1 VLGLEKW
8 EIVLKGHKKLKKLL
22 QIEAEKLGLTYTEVQ
37 VLYHLT
43 QGEKNVTSLAKLVDV
58 NKSTMVEVLDKLDR
72 LGYISRERDAE
83 DRRVVRVKIT
93 ESGEKILEQVRARYK
108 DLINSLL
115 EKVKDN
121 DKVVEFF
128 KVVMEEECKRR
139 PQVNVKGEAE

>member
-1 VLGLEKW
+1 M
-8 EIVLKGHKKLKKLL
+8 LKGHKKLKKLL

-128 KVVMEEECKRR
+128 KVVMEEECIRR

>member
-1 VLGLEKW
+1 MEKW

-37 VLYHLT
+37 VLHYLT
-43 QGEKNVTSLAKLVDV
+43 EGEKNVTSLAKLVDV

-72 LGYISRERDAE
+72 MGYIIRERDAE
-83 DRRVVRVKIT
+83 DRRVVRVRIT
-93 ESGEKILEQVRARYK
+93 ESGEKILEQVRARYR

-128 KVVMEEECKRR
+128 EVIMEEECKRK
-139 PQVNVKGEAE
+139 PQVNVKGEVE

>member
-1 VLGLEKW
+1 MEKW

-72 LGYISRERDAE
+72 LGYIIRERDAE
-83 DRRVVRVKIT
+83 DRRVVRVRIT
-93 ESGEKILEQVRARYK
+93 ESGEKILEQVRARYR

-128 KVVMEEECKRR
+128 EVIMEEECKRK
-139 PQVNVKGEAE
+139 PQVNVKGEVE

>member
-1 VLGLEKW
+1 MEKW

>member
-1 VLGLEKW
+1 
-8 EIVLKGHKKLKKLL
+8 LKGHKKLKKLL

>member
-1 VLGLEKW
+1 
-8 EIVLKGHKKLKKLL
+8 VLKGHKKLKKLL

-83 DRRVVRVKIT
+83 DRRVVRVKIK
-93 ESGEKILEQVRARYK
+93 ESGEKIPEQVRARYK

-115 EKVKDN
+115 G
-121 DKVVEFF
+121 
-128 KVVMEEECKRR
+128 KRQR
-139 PQVNVKGEAE
+139 

>member
-1 VLGLEKW
+1 
-8 EIVLKGHKKLKKLL
+8 VLKGHKKLKKLL

-128 KVVMEEECKRR
+128 KVVMEEECIRR

>member
-1 VLGLEKW
+1 M
-8 EIVLKGHKKLKKLL
+8 LKGHKKLKKLL

-128 KVVMEEECKRR
+128 KVIMEEECKRR

>member
-1 VLGLEKW
+1 MEKW

-128 KVVMEEECKRR
+128 KVVMEEECIRR

>member
-1 VLGLEKW
+1 LEKW

>member
-1 VLGLEKW
+1 
-8 EIVLKGHKKLKKLL
+8 VLKGHKKLKKLL

-128 KVVMEEECKRR
+128 KVVMEEECKRI

>member
-1 VLGLEKW
+1 M
-8 EIVLKGHKKLKKLL
+8 LKGHKKLKKLL

-128 KVVMEEECKRR
+128 KIVLEEECKRR
-139 PQVNVKGEAE
+139 PQVNVKGEME

>member
-1 VLGLEKW
+1 M
-8 EIVLKGHKKLKKLL
+8 LKGHKKLKKLL

-128 KVVMEEECKRR
+128 KVVMEEECKKR

>member
-1 VLGLEKW
+1 LEKW

-128 KVVMEEECKRR
+128 KVVMEEECKRI

>member
-1 VLGLEKW
+1 
-8 EIVLKGHKKLKKLL
+8 LKGHKKLKKLL

-128 KVVMEEECKRR
+128 KVVMEEECKKR

>member
-1 VLGLEKW
+1 M
-8 EIVLKGHKKLKKLL
+8 
-22 QIEAEKLGLTYTEVQ
+22 
-37 VLYHLT
+37 
-43 QGEKNVTSLAKLVDV
+43 AKLVDV
-58 NKSTMVEVLDKLDR
+58 NKSTMVEALDKLDR
-72 LGYISRERDAE
+72 LGYVSRERDAE

-93 ESGEKILEQVRARYK
+93 ESGEKILEQVRARCK

-115 EKVKDN
+115 ERIKDN

>member
-1 VLGLEKW
+1 M
-8 EIVLKGHKKLKKLL
+8 LKGHKKLKKLL

-43 QGEKNVTSLAKLVDV
+43 QGEKNVTSLAKLVDI

>member
-1 VLGLEKW
+1 
-8 EIVLKGHKKLKKLL
+8 VLKGHKKLKKLL

-128 KVVMEEECKRR
+128 EVVMEEECKKR

>member
-1 VLGLEKW
+1 MEKW

-128 KVVMEEECKRR
+128 KVVMEEECIRR
-139 PQVNVKGEAE
+139 PQVNVKGESE

>member
-1 VLGLEKW
+1 LEKW

-128 KVVMEEECKRR
+128 KVVMEEECKKR

>member
-1 VLGLEKW
+1 
-8 EIVLKGHKKLKKLL
+8 VLKGHKKLKKLL

-43 QGEKNVTSLAKLVDV
+43 QGEKNVTSLAKLVDI

-128 KVVMEEECKRR
+128 NVVMEEECKRR

>member
-1 VLGLEKW
+1 LEKW

-128 KVVMEEECKRR
+128 KVVMEEECIRR

>member
-1 VLGLEKW
+1 M
-8 EIVLKGHKKLKKLL
+8 LKGHKKLKKLL

-128 KVVMEEECKRR
+128 EVVMEEECKKR

>member
-1 VLGLEKW
+1 
-8 EIVLKGHKKLKKLL
+8 VLKGHKKLKKLL

>member
-1 VLGLEKW
+1 M
-8 EIVLKGHKKLKKLL
+8 LKGHKKLKKLL

-43 QGEKNVTSLAKLVDV
+43 QGEKNVTSLAKLVDI

-128 KVVMEEECKRR
+128 NVVMEEECKRR

>member
-1 VLGLEKW
+1 M
-8 EIVLKGHKKLKKLL
+8 LKGHKKLKKLL

>member
-1 VLGLEKW
+1 M
-8 EIVLKGHKKLKKLL
+8 LKGHKKLKKLL

-93 ESGEKILEQVRARYK
+93 ERGEKILELVRARYK

-128 KVVMEEECKRR
+128 KVVMEEECIRR

>member
-1 VLGLEKW
+1 
-8 EIVLKGHKKLKKLL
+8 
-22 QIEAEKLGLTYTEVQ
+22 
-37 VLYHLT
+37 
-43 QGEKNVTSLAKLVDV
+43 
-58 NKSTMVEVLDKLDR
+58 MVEVLDKLDR

>member
-1 VLGLEKW
+1 
-8 EIVLKGHKKLKKLL
+8 VLKGHKKLKKLL

-128 KVVMEEECKRR
+128 KVVMEEECKKR

>member
-1 VLGLEKW
+1 M
-8 EIVLKGHKKLKKLL
+8 LKGHKKLKKPL

>member
-1 VLGLEKW
+1 LEKW
-8 EIVLKGHKKLKKLL
+8 EIVLKGHKKLKKPL

>member
-1 VLGLEKW
+1 MEKW

-128 KVVMEEECKRR
+128 EVVMEEECKKR

>member
-1 VLGLEKW
+1 MEKW

-128 KVVMEEECKRR
+128 KVVMEEECKKR